1 VFYITTFGAQ
11 RVKDLADGL
20 GYPLEKKQPEVEGS
34 KDAADVE
41 MINIDDEETPKKSK
55 EANYLFNSLFVFLK

>member
-1 VFYITTFGAQ
+1 VFYISTFGAQ

-20 GYPLEKKQPEVEGS
+20 GYPLAKKKSEVQASNQGT
-34 KDAADVE
+34 DVE
-41 MINIDDEETPKKSK
+41 TINIDEEETPKKAK